1 MAESITIARP
11 YTKAAFE
18 IALEQDD
25 LSGWSAMLSLA
36 SAIVSDQQ
44 MQFVLDNPAIGTRKQ
59 AQILINAHTENQPLS
74 TQAENFVYLLAENK
88 RLSLLTEISRLYEV
102 MKANRE
108 KSVDISITSAF
119 DLNHK
124 QQANLTRA
132 LSARLS
138 CNVNITSMTDSSL
151 LGGVI
156 VRSDDWVIDGSVR
169 GKLSKLAEAI
179 TA

>member
-11 YTKAAFE
+11 YTKAVFE
-18 IALEQDD
+18 AALEQDD
-25 LSGWSAMLSLA
+25 LSGWSATLSL
-36 SAIVSDQQ
+36 VSEIISNEQIKL
-44 MQFVLDNPAIGTRKQ
+44 VLDNPTISTHQQ
-59 AQILINAHTENQPLS
+59 AQMLIDVCTEHQPLS
-74 TQAENFVYLLAENK
+74 QQGQNLVYLLAENK
-88 RLSLLTEISRLYEV
+88 RLPLLTEISQLYEV

-108 KSVDISITSAF
+108 KSVDVSIISTF
-119 DLNHK
+119 DLNHTQK
-124 QQANLTRA
+124 AGLAEA
-132 LSARLS
+132 LSTRLS
-138 CNVNITSMTDSSL
+138 CHVSISSITDPSL